1 MGSRLPD
8 AMSRPARIPMGSWP
22 RRMNAEFAAGYC
34 GEPSVE
40 AFLGRLGKEYPAPRV
55 NDGRRRLWLRD
66 DLDRAIG
73 AVTEDQD
80 FRDASADF

>member
-1 MGSRLPD
+1 MT
-8 AMSRPARIPMGSWP
+8 RPAVIPLGAWP
-22 RRMNAEFAAGYC
+22 RRMPATLAAGYC

-40 AFLGRLGKEYPAPRV
+40 AFTARVGSEYPQPRV

-73 AVTEDQD
+73 VK
-80 FRDASADF
+80 SADLDVEDAAEVM